1 MKERSNEY
9 HVDALT
15 VVYWDSN
22 GVATDLNAEGEPCVT
37 KADLVEFV
45 YELCEQGAYGGDIRR
60 QLIEEATDTRVIRS
74 QGVK

>member
-1 MKERSNEY
+1 MNERRNEY

-22 GVATDLNAEGEPCVT
+22 GVATDLNAEGKPCVT

-45 YELCEQGAYGGDIRR
+45 YELGELGAYGGDVRR
-60 QLIEEATDTRVIRS
+60 QLIEEATDMRVLRS